1 MNSNH
6 KNRLSQQARDAIFRR
21 DWQTLGRAASAM
33 LQEAPHDAETLFL
46 AGVHAKSQQE
56 YALAIDYFRRG
67 LEIDPERHDL
77 TVELASQLMRTKEHS
92 EAHGLLVSAG
102 ARLSNSPYYSDMAA
116 TTFIGLGLP
125 SEALPHAKNA
135 YDLQPEVDLFAGNLA
150 SCCGF
155 VGETARAVELY
166 ESLLAKRP
174 GNRRNHYFL
183 SKLRKAVD
191 HSHIDVMKGILSD
204 DPESDSRNI
213 FLLFALGK
221 ECEDLALWADAFS
234 WYQRGCRAAAS
245 LRPDG
250 LDLELEKLRA
260 GASRPVNRATRGPG
274 EQTLESD
281 YQPVFIV
288 GLPRSGS
295 TLVERALANHT
306 QVQSVGETRYFEQA
320 LEQVFGD
327 IPSALSEFSA
337 CDPEQNAAVANAYI
351 EALRFRL
358 GPESTVI
365 EKLPLNFN
373 FVPAIASAFPQASFI
388 YTHREPEAACFSMYK
403 QLFGSECLF
412 SYDLEDVA
420 HYFTAHSEF
429 RAQFAKELPERW
441 IEISYEQLVAE
452 PHALIS
458 ALLERLSLPIEAA
471 CFNPETNSSA
481 SMTASATQVRAP
493 IHKGA
498 SQIWRN
504 FKPHLQPMLTAL
516 AEGMAPENASS

>member
-1 MNSNH
+1 MKSSD
-6 KNRLSQQARDAIFRR
+6 KNRLSQLARDAIFRR

-33 LQEAPHDAETLFL
+33 LEEVPHDAETLFL
-46 AGVHAKSQQE
+46 AGVHAKSQQD
-56 YALAIDYFRRG
+56 YALAVDCFRRG
-67 LEIDPERHDL
+67 LRIDPERHDL
-77 TVELASQLMRTKEHS
+77 AVELASQLIRTKEHA

-102 ARLSNSPYYSDMAA
+102 PRLSASPYYSDMAA

-125 SEALPHAKNA
+125 SEALPHAENA
-135 YDLQPEVDLFAGNLA
+135 YRLQPEVDLFAGNLA
-150 SCCGF
+150 TCCGF
-155 VGETARAVELY
+155 VGETTRAIELY
-166 ESLLAKRP
+166 ESLLAQRP

-191 HSHIDVMKGILSD
+191 HSHIDVMKGILSTD
-204 DPESDSRNI
+204 QESDSRNI

-234 WYQRGCRAAAS
+234 WYQRGCRAAKS
-245 LRPDG
+245 LRPGG
-250 LDLELEKLRA
+250 LDLELEKLRS
-260 GASRPVNRATRGPG
+260 GASHPVNRSAQYSDERTSG
-274 EQTLESD
+274 SD
-281 YQPVFIV
+281 YQHVFIV

-306 QVQSVGETRYFEQA
+306 QVQSVGETRYFEHA

-327 IPSALSEFSA
+327 IPSALTEFSA
-337 CDPEQNAAVANAYI
+337 CDPAQNAAVANAYI

-373 FVPAIASAFPQASFI
+373 FVPAIASAFPTASFI

-420 HYFTAHSEF
+420 HYYAVHSQF
-429 RAQFAKELPERW
+429 RAQFAKELHERW
-441 IEISYEQLVAE
+441 IDISYEKLVAG

-458 ALLERLSLPIEAA
+458 TLLERLSLPIEAA
-471 CFNPETNSSA
+471 CFTPETNSSA

-504 FKPHLQPMLTAL
+504 FEPHLQPMTAVL
-516 AEGMAPENASS
+516 AQWRAAENASS